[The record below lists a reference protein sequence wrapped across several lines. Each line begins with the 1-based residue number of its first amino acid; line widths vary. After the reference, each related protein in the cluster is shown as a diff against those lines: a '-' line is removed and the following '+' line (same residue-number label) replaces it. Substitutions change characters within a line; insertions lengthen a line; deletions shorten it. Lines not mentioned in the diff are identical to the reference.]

1 MLEVVKQKRITK
13 EELLSRVSEESIY
26 NMYAGPFIEGRAKY
40 SPFRKESRP
49 SFSIWRNSKGKLRH
63 KDHGNDEYSGDC
75 IDFVMQ
81 KFSLSFQEALDKINR
96 DFSGVITYRP
106 KIERAEPTRP
116 KVITPKVRPY
126 NNRDLVYW
134 EQYGISKEVLERE
147 EIFSVESY
155 SIEGKEYVVGDELCF
170 GYKFEEGWKIYF
182 PMRTNF
188 KWFSSIPNTMLEWGE
203 IKHRDYLIITKSRK
217 DRLVLSSIVP
227 NVANCQNESRSLLT
241 EDNLKLIKLF

>member
-1 MLEVVKQKRITK
+1 
-13 EELLSRVSEESIY
+13 
-26 NMYAGPFIEGRAKY
+26 
-40 SPFRKESRP
+40 
-49 SFSIWRNSKGKLRH
+49 KLRH

-147 EIFSVESY
+147 EICSVESY

-241 EDNLKLIKLF
+241 EDNLKLIKLFKKVYLLFDSDAPGIRAAEAIAEEMGWTNVHITGYDNVKDPAELVSRVDNGREILKGFL